1 MRTLENPLVK
11 AGASGWF
18 ALRRGYYRLR
28 YRNLVVGPGV
38 LFIGRLKLARGTR
51 LSLGANCRIRQTVIV
66 NGGGEVSVGEHTLLN
81 GCWIGSAQRV
91 EIGAWSLISDCNI
104 SDTDFHNL
112 APRERHL
119 PASDRAS
126 APVVIGRNVWVGAR
140 AIVLKGTRIG
150 ADSVV
155 GSGSVVRGEVPEAVV
170 VAGNPAVV
178 VKTFAADQRSAP
190 SGPPHAPE
198 ARVPEQRILSDM
210 PALVPAPHGSG
221 PNGQVP

>member
-1 MRTLENPLVK
+1 MRTIENPLIR

-28 YRNLVVGPGV
+28 YRNLAIGPGV

-51 LSLGANCRIRQTVIV
+51 LSLGAHCRVRKTVIV
-66 NGGGEVSVGEHTLLN
+66 NGGGEVAVGEHTLLN
-81 GCWIGSAQRV
+81 GCWIGAAERV
-91 EIGAWSLISDCNI
+91 EVGAWSLISDCNI

-119 PASDRAS
+119 PTSARAS
-126 APVVIGRNVWVGAR
+126 SPVVIGRNTWIGAR
-140 AIVLKGTRIG
+140 AIVLKGSRIG

-155 GSGSVVRGEVPEAVV
+155 GSGSVVRGEVPDGVV
-170 VAGNPAVV
+170 VAGNPAIV
-178 VKTFAADQRSAP
+178 VKTFPPDHRSAP
-190 SGPPHAPE
+190 GGPPHAH
-198 ARVPEQRILSDM
+198 VPEQRLLGDM
-210 PALVPAPHGSG
+210 TALVPAPHGPG